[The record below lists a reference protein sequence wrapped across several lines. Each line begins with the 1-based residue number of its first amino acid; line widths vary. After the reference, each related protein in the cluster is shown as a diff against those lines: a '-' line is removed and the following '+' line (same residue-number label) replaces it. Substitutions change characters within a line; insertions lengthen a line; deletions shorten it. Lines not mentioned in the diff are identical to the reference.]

1 MHLQQVASH
10 NLQSIARRYPILR
23 QISPTAVLLI
33 FFWVYAIHYGERL
46 VSSNHVKSCNW
57 GSWEK
62 WPTSA
67 TPHHLVFI
75 ADPQLVDPHTYPGR
89 PWPLSALTES
99 YTDQYMAR
107 NFRLINEQLDPDSV
121 VFLGDLL
128 DGGRE
133 WSTSKARQLTAH
145 QRKHLTD
152 LGIKAPGT
160 KRSVDTSLSFG
171 QPKVTS
177 DSPLSKRDEDPKA
190 FVHGENGRWRK
201 WGPAQWDHEYDRFG
215 RIFSDPRQ
223 LYPRADRE
231 AHVASEVLTHPIS
244 VENGATEIR
253 TEEYAISGGKT
264 RRVITSLP
272 GNHDLGFGPGV
283 QLTVRDRHETHFG
296 EGNRV
301 DVFGNHTFV
310 SIDAPSLA
318 ASSQFEPGGA
328 DSTEEQAEA
337 RKSIWQPTMSFMG
350 SVQAPVAKATSDYL
364 DDLFPDSR
372 PDGRTLRHGT
382 DSDNTKSGKRTSVQG
397 QAQLP
402 IILLSHVPLYR
413 DPDTDCGRLRER
425 GKAISI
431 RGGYQYQNALTRSLS
446 TKIAQQISIAGE
458 IVHIFSGDDHDYC
471 DVSHRWNLVTGNG
484 KSRLQNIREIT
495 VKSFSWAMGVR
506 KPGFLLVSL
515 WNPVND
521 KGEAIGTAAST
532 VQTHLCL
539 LPDQLGIF
547 LTYAQLAG
555 LTLII
560 LLIRAIVVAIRGSS
574 TLDSEDED
582 PDIPSRLALIR
593 SRSPDKQPV
602 SLTNGFSTPNKSLS
616 KSRQRAAST
625 SLSSTPA
632 QDSSHLSV
640 QRSHNARTRSV
651 SPYSPSPSNGLV
663 EKAGLYPQVQW
674 ADPSDDEESN
684 VGSVGD
690 YGDGDSQGKWK
701 RRPRKR
707 SVARRAWG
715 EFWRGLGVVG
725 AGAGGWY
732 VFMVR
737 TG

>member
-1 MHLQQVASH
+1 MHLQHVASH
-10 NLQSIARRYPILR
+10 HFQSIARRYPILR

-33 FFWVYAIHYGERL
+33 FFWVYAIHYGERS
-46 VSSNHVKSCNW
+46 VSSNHVKSCDW

-99 YTDQYMAR
+99 YTDQYMVR

-171 QPKVTS
+171 QPKVTL
-177 DSPLSKRDEDPKA
+177 DTPLSKKDEDPKA

-215 RIFSDPRQ
+215 RIFFDPRQ

-231 AHVASEVLTHPIS
+231 AHVASEVVTHPIS

-318 ASSQFEPGGA
+318 AYSQFETGGA

-337 RKSIWQPTMSFMG
+337 RKSIWQPTMSFLG
-350 SVQAPVAKATSDYL
+350 GVQAPVAKATSDYL

-372 PDGRTLRHGT
+372 PDGRTPRHGT
-382 DSDNTKSGKRTSVQG
+382 HSDSTKSGKRTSVQG
-397 QAQLP
+397 QSQLP
-402 IILLSHVPLYR
+402 VILLSHVPLYR

-484 KSRLQNIREIT
+484 KSRLQNIREVT

-521 KGEAIGTAAST
+521 KGEAISTASST

-560 LLIRAIVVAIRGSS
+560 LLVRAIIVAIRGTS
-574 TLDSEDED
+574 TPDSEDDD

-602 SLTNGFSTPNKSLS
+602 SLTNGFSTLNKSLS

-651 SPYSPSPSNGLV
+651 SPYTPSLSNGLV
-663 EKAGLYPQVQW
+663 EKTGLYPQVQW
-674 ADPSDDEESN
+674 VDPSDDEESN

-715 EFWRGLGVVG
+715 EFWRGLGSVG
-725 AGAGGWY
+725 VGAGGWY

>member
-1 MHLQQVASH
+1 MHLQHVTSYH
-10 NLQSIARRYPILR
+10 LQSIARRYPTVR
-23 QISPTAVLLI
+23 QISPTAILLI
-33 FFWVYAIHYGERL
+33 LFWVYAIHYGERS
-46 VSSNHVKSCNW
+46 VSSNHVKSCDW
-57 GSWEK
+57 GTWEK
-62 WPTSA
+62 WPTGA

-107 NFRLINEQLDPDSV
+107 NFRLINEHLDPDSV

-133 WSTSKARQLTAH
+133 WSTSKARPLTAH

-160 KRSVDTSLSFG
+160 KRGVDTSLSFG

-190 FVHGENGRWRK
+190 FIHGENGRWRR
-201 WGPAQWDHEYDRFG
+201 WGPAQWDDEYDRFG
-215 RIFSDPRQ
+215 RIFFDPRQ
-223 LYPRADRE
+223 LYPRSDRE
-231 AHVASEVLTHPIS
+231 AHVAGEVSTHPIS
-244 VENGATEIR
+244 VENGASLVK

-283 QLTVRDRHETHFG
+283 QLAVRDRHETHFG

-318 ASSQFEPGGA
+318 AYSQFESGGG
-328 DSTEEQAEA
+328 DSTEAQAEE
-337 RKSIWQPTMSFMG
+337 RKAIWQPTMSFIG
-350 SVQAPVAKATSDYL
+350 GVQAPVAKATSDYL
-364 DDLFPDSR
+364 DDLFPDVR
-372 PDGRTLRHGT
+372 PDGRALPHV
-382 DSDNTKSGKRTSVQG
+382 SDDAGANSKKQAPATQG
-397 QAQLP
+397 QVQLP

-413 DPDTDCGRLRER
+413 DPDTDCGTLRER
-425 GKAISI
+425 GRAISI
-431 RGGYQYQNALTRSLS
+431 RGGYQYQNALTRLLS
-446 TKIAQQISIAGE
+446 TKIAQQVCIGGE

-521 KGEAIGTAAST
+521 R
-532 VQTHLCL
+532 
-539 LPDQLGIF
+539 DQLGVF

-560 LLIRAIVVAIRGSS
+560 LLVRAIIVAIRGTSNP
-574 TLDSEDED
+574 DSVDED
-582 PDIPSRLALIR
+582 PDIPSRLAHVR
-593 SRSPDKQPV
+593 SRSPDKQPI

-632 QDSSHLSV
+632 QDSSRLSV
-640 QRSHNARTRSV
+640 QRSHNVRTRSI
-651 SPYSPSPSNGLV
+651 SPYSTSPSSGLI

-684 VGSVGD
+684 VGSVVD

-701 RRPRKR
+701 RRPRKQ

-725 AGAGGWY
+725 VGAGGWY